1 MRTPT
6 VKAQVESL
14 LINAGKGRFAVN
26 LR

>member
-1 MRTPT
+1 
-6 VKAQVESL
+6 VESL